1 MFHIVFHV
9 SFPKLMKTTQSI
21 PLPKAIRF
29 VTGAATETKGFPLF
43 RSLLRATLTAL
54 GHHPD
59 SAETTL
65 AELLNH
71 WRRVGITADQ
81 VADLRARN
89 LAMPRRGPRPA
100 R

>member
-1 MFHIVFHV
+1 
-9 SFPKLMKTTQSI
+9 MKKPISHL
-21 PLPKAIRF
+21 PLEKAIRRI
-29 VTGAATETKGFPLF
+29 TGATTTTKGFPLL
-43 RSLLRATLTAL
+43 RSLMRATLIAL

-65 AELLNH
+65 EQLLIF
-71 WRRVGITADQ
+71 WRRDGLPADQ

-89 LAMPRRGPRPA
+89 LAMPRRGLRPS